1 MVSVLYVDQKD
12 VLFGK
17 YGKMKKISVVAKA
30 QVENNLV
37 VDTEVGHTSDKKEE
51 IDRRVFDT

>member
-17 YGKMKKISVVAKA
+17 YGKMRNSSDAVKA
-30 QVENNLV
+30 QVVNNLV
-37 VDTEVGHTSDKKEE
+37 VDTEVGHTLDKKEE